1 MPRVTHFEIHGEH
14 PAKLAA
20 YYTDLFGWRMQHMP
34 QINYWFIDTS
44 NGDEP
49 GINGGLLQRHGVKAV
64 DGQPVN
70 SYVCTVNVSSVDDY
84 FAKTLKGGGTMA
96 LAKMAIPHV
105 GWVAYVKDP
114 NGNIF
119 GLHQADPSAR

>member
-1 MPRVTHFEIHGEH
+1 MPRVTHFEIHADH

-20 YYTDLFGWRMQHMP
+20 YYAELFGWKVQHMP
-34 QINYWFIDTS
+34 QINYWMIDTS
-44 NGDEP
+44 EGQEP
-49 GINGGLLQRHGVKAV
+49 GINGGLVQRRGAKAV

-70 SYVCTVNVSSVDDY
+70 SYVCTVSVSSVDEC
-84 FAKTLKGGGTMA
+84 FSKALKGGGTPA

-114 NGNIF
+114 DGNIF
-119 GLHQADPSAR
+119 GLHQADASAR